1 MKDTIDQWKFVDQ
14 FQKIRPNNFS
24 REALF
29 VMFDF
34 FEEID
39 PDMEF
44 DPIAI
49 SCDFQEFDNFNDFKS
64 DWGSDWGSDIET
76 IEELEDHTIVLK
88 IPETEKFVIK
98 QF

>member
-1 MKDTIDQWKFVDQ
+1 MKDTLNEWQFVDQ
-14 FQKIRPNNFS
+14 FKKIRPNQFS
-24 REALF
+24 HEALF
-29 VMFDF
+29 VLFDF

-49 SCDFQEFDNFNDFKS
+49 CCDFQEFDNFNDFKS
-64 DWGSDWGSDIET
+64 DWGSDIET
-76 IEELEDHTIVLK
+76 IEELQNNTTVLK
-88 IPETEKFVIK
+88 IPKSDKFVIQ

>member
-1 MKDTIDQWKFVDQ
+1 MKDTLNEWQFVDQ

-64 DWGSDWGSDIET
+64 DWGSDIKT
-76 IEELEDHTIVLK
+76 IEELENHTIVLK
-88 IPETEKFVIK
+88 IPETEKCVIQ

>member
-1 MKDTIDQWKFVDQ
+1 MIDTLDQWQFVDKIK
-14 FQKIRPNNFS
+14 KIRPDNFS
-24 REALF
+24 YEALY
-29 VMFDF
+29 VLFDF

-49 SCDFQEFDNFNDFKS
+49 CCDFQEFDNFNDFKS
-64 DWGSDWGSDIET
+64 DSGSDIET
-76 IEELEDHTIVLK
+76 MEELENHTTVLK
-88 IPETEKFVIK
+88 IPETEKFVIQ

>member
-1 MKDTIDQWKFVDQ
+1 MKDTLDQWKFVSE
-14 FQKIRPNNFS
+14 FQKIRPDNFS
-24 REALF
+24 HEALF
-29 VMFDF
+29 VLFDF

-49 SCDFQEFDNFNDFKS
+49 CCDFQEFDDFNDFKS
-64 DWGSDWGSDIET
+64 DWNSDIET
-76 IEELEDHTIVLK
+76 MEELENHTTILR
-88 IPETEKFVIK
+88 IPESEKFVIR

>member
-1 MKDTIDQWKFVDQ
+1 MKDTLNEWQFVDQ

-64 DWGSDWGSDIET
+64 DWGSDIKT
-76 IEELEDHTIVLK
+76 IEELENHTIVLK
-88 IPETEKFVIK
+88 IPETEKFVIQ

>member
-1 MKDTIDQWKFVDQ
+1 MKDTLNEWQFVDQ
-14 FQKIRPNNFS
+14 FKKIRPNQFS

-29 VMFDF
+29 VLFDF

-49 SCDFQEFDNFNDFKS
+49 CCDFQEFDNFNDFKS
-64 DWGSDWGSDIET
+64 DWGSDIET
-76 IEELEDHTIVLK
+76 IEELQNNTTVLK
-88 IPETEKFVIK
+88 IPESDKFVIQ